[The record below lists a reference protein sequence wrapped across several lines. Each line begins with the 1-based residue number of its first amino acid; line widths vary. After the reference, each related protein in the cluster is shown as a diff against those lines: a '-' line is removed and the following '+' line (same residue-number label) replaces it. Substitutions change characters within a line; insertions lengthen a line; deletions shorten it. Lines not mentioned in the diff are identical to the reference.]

1 MKKVVL
7 LIFCWLATLY
17 GYAQDAVSTDDNG
30 FRRMMNGLVSKGN
43 VYYETSDRFGILRMA
58 DSISYCLRQRSLSG
72 KLDETDSLEYTA
84 DWYKLMGSYHYEN
97 SYYDEASYKKA
108 HDSYQKALEIYRK
121 GGNFDGNLNCEPM
134 IHRELAQLYYK
145 QANYQEAYSHTKMA
159 YDAFLRAYNMQEI
172 GDDDPDFLDIQ
183 TQMAICQARMGK
195 YQEAVPMMDKLIKQ
209 YQPSD
214 IRYGEALRKKAKIL
228 MLQEEQGGKGS
239 RAEALKC
246 YRAYF
251 DLKKQDALAHF
262 LGMGTQEREQYWM
275 RVRPF
280 VVDCYRLEDADAG
293 FLYDV
298 TLFAKGL
305 LLQLD
310 SAGGGRQHI
319 HATWQMIQERL
330 KPDACAIEFVQYEKY
345 GQQQMGALVLKKTG
359 EPVFVKMAQPDS
371 VMGYVINDR
380 TVRTRLADTSGN
392 NHTAIDA
399 VYNDSAGVYHLVWN
413 EELIRRIG
421 DCKKVYFAPDGYQH
435 RMAIE
440 YMLPQEANGKELF
453 RLTSTRRLLDQP
465 QSVADR
471 RALVVGDV
479 NYSAKSVYVEGQ
491 NDEVAYRKMGN
502 LHFGNLKMSKEEI
515 DKILLYRNYPQDHLL
530 SGDGA
535 TESEFRR
542 LCPQYPIIHVS
553 SHGKLNTKGIP
564 FGTDLKPCQNDS
576 SLSESTIAFA
586 GINTSL
592 ADEAFDPRKQQDGIL
607 SSKEMAALDMKGVEL
622 VVLSCCETGLGQV
635 TADGVYGIQRGL
647 KNAGAGAIVL
657 TLWEVSDDENTN
669 LFMAGFHRRMK
680 EGKPIGQA
688 FRETRQ
694 EDFLSKDDYSVNR
707 PCYRDV
713 FILIDA
719 IE

>member
-1 MKKVVL
+1 
-7 LIFCWLATLY
+7 
-17 GYAQDAVSTDDNG
+17 
-30 FRRMMNGLVSKGN
+30 
-43 VYYETSDRFGILRMA
+43 
-58 DSISYCLRQRSLSG
+58 
-72 KLDETDSLEYTA
+72 
-84 DWYKLMGSYHYEN
+84 
-97 SYYDEASYKKA
+97 
-108 HDSYQKALEIYRK
+108 
-121 GGNFDGNLNCEPM
+121 
-134 IHRELAQLYYK
+134 
-145 QANYQEAYSHTKMA
+145 
-159 YDAFLRAYNMQEI
+159 
-172 GDDDPDFLDIQ
+172 
-183 TQMAICQARMGK
+183 
-195 YQEAVPMMDKLIKQ
+195 
-209 YQPSD
+209 
-214 IRYGEALRKKAKIL
+214 
-228 MLQEEQGGKGS
+228 
-239 RAEALKC
+239 
-246 YRAYF
+246 
-251 DLKKQDALAHF
+251 
-262 LGMGTQEREQYWM
+262 
-275 RVRPF
+275 
-280 VVDCYRLEDADAG
+280 
-293 FLYDV
+293 
-298 TLFAKGL
+298 
-305 LLQLD
+305 
-310 SAGGGRQHI
+310 
-319 HATWQMIQERL
+319 
-330 KPDACAIEFVQYEKY
+330 
-345 GQQQMGALVLKKTG
+345 
-359 EPVFVKMAQPDS
+359 
-371 VMGYVINDR
+371 
-380 TVRTRLADTSGN
+380 
-392 NHTAIDA
+392 
-399 VYNDSAGVYHLVWN
+399 
-413 EELIRRIG
+413 
-421 DCKKVYFAPDGYQH
+421 
-435 RMAIE
+435 
-440 YMLPQEANGKELF
+440 MLPQEANGKELF

-465 QSVADR
+465 QSVANR